1 MGWRNFRL
9 ALESVSLGVSVP
21 KMAEANLTKRKRER
35 ELVDR
40 VLAGYHEEFHELIAP
55 YRKGIYFAAFDIL
68 QVAADAEE
76 VAQEAFLKAFRGL
89 KGFRG
94 EAQFSTWL
102 FQITVNEAR
111 MRLRRRREISLES
124 VFPDDEE
131 GDYTPTML
139 ADWREI
145 PSEALLKEETRRLV
159 REAIAAL
166 PEKYREIITLRDVN
180 GLNIAETSQIL
191 GITVGN
197 TKIRLLRARLLL
209 RDLFIERTSR
219 KGKERQ
225 NIGAAP

>member
-1 MGWRNFRL
+1 
-9 ALESVSLGVSVP
+9 
-21 KMAEANLTKRKRER
+21 MAEPDQTKKKREYG
-35 ELVDR
+35 LIDR
-40 VLAGYHEEFHELIAP
+40 VLSGHNESFHELIAP
-55 YRKGIYFAAFDIL
+55 YRKGVYLAAYDIL
-68 QVAADAEE
+68 QSPADAEE
-76 VAQEAFLKAFRGL
+76 IAQEAFLKAFRGL
-89 KGFRG
+89 RGFRR
-94 EAQFSTWL
+94 ESQFSTWL
-102 FQITVNEAR
+102 FQIAVNEAR
-111 MRLRRRREISLES
+111 MRLRKRREVSFDSTFADE
-124 VFPDDEE
+124 EE
-131 GDYTPTML
+131 GDYTPAML

-225 NIGAAP
+225 RIGAAP